1 MAVKQNFREYFGN
14 QKISFRQE
22 DNIVVVD
29 PNKVFN
35 ADGQEQERLVDHE
48 NLIMYAN
55 LEANIVP
62 RSKLVLGE
70 NTGQMSERLTIA
82 NFGQTQDG
90 KINFLKPQGKKY
102 FDTSYTDQLTG
113 NDSLKGGG
121 INQTVADAQN
131 NRSVRGI
138 EDTQLLGI
146 TNISIKNN
154 ASFIPQVDIEMVDVQ
169 GRTLFELGENSPYS
183 AFFQLPYP
191 LFYLTV
197 KGYYGKAVKYE
208 LMMKSFNARFDP
220 TDGNYKISISFVG
233 RTAALLSDLSLG
245 ALYALPHMY
254 EKNVLVEENPNGDAE
269 NQSQA
274 DQINQQLTTRIENGL
289 QTTSVVP
296 KVKTR
301 GEEVLNNIYQTYE
314 GKGLIDKGLPRLN
327 LAQLELR
334 LDNLEEFVKQ
344 QFNKEDLGVL
354 NDIEKYKEA
363 VSLYRSDLTLLRPAR
378 WAGLNLDPAKR
389 YIDKDGKVY
398 YVTLKTKSG
407 NLQKQEDV
415 QESLKA
421 KINEYNQSL
430 VSNAT
435 FGDGGEYTIL
445 GKTKSSAIP
454 VDISTSD
461 IITNITYEDL
471 DLEKT
476 YAVQKNAT
484 PTPSELAIFSATTYT
499 EFELFTKYYNKDL
512 TPDEDLSKNFYFFGE
527 MTKKTEVTNGSFLDK
542 INKIDKKFQDNAEI
556 IQKELSEALAQ
567 KIESPD
573 GGLGFRPTIRNV
585 MAMLIANVDAFY
597 RLLDDV
603 HTNAWNLKDDP
614 IRKSVIIS
622 PETANG
628 VDSKDTIL
636 GSTGSQNFIYPWP
649 QYFER
654 EYDGKNIKDV
664 VKYIGDP
671 DVEGKT
677 RAYMYDKW
685 PEVEF
690 VEEFIRGDLQRRE
703 EQRALNYQNPSEV
716 LPAIS
721 VNAVEYPNDII
732 PYTNLS
738 EISFLY
744 ELWERTFLASNYTK
758 LFRLPTTKLN
768 MAQVVGEFEATTI
781 IEAIKKDPFLTKKLK
796 NYGINSSNF
805 ESILRAISNL
815 GQGPSWGKFVSDIF
829 VTPYIQDYTENFQAI
844 YPLSS
849 YTNDSPTATLAAE
862 IQKNLR
868 DYLKS
873 VENNQLTFTDVYPL
887 TNVGWLRKNIQN
899 GAGIESANRANQ
911 TTKSLFFV
919 DEKKT
924 ITSFASGTV
933 DGEDYSYTPSM
944 LTTWYNYDSP
954 PVITPSKPSI
964 KQRYTEKTTNYEY
977 FVTEGKIE
985 YGNNYSGFVE
995 SNIQTT
1001 SLLNTPYFI
1010 NAINKAV
1017 QNKKV
1022 AAQNSYVGLG
1032 YLFVN
1037 SLPLQTLREKMNSGK
1052 IGEPFNDY
1060 NFAIYNKFAALHKMP
1075 YAWIVKYGSI
1085 WHRYKTYVKTETDIL
1100 DGIWESIDED
1110 SLFDPVTSLKTTTYE
1125 VPLGT
1130 GSTEIS
1136 LDSTNFLGNGN
1147 ITQRVNVGFYPQIVN
1162 DINYLYNY
1170 PNIITGY
1177 TKTDFENYND
1187 GNTPLGGNG
1196 LKIQPNTNSN
1206 IIYPFG
1212 KINGDPTKILTILNN
1227 YVYYDDPT
1235 LNESTSTK
1243 KVICYP
1249 SAGGGDFNQYRFE
1262 VENSSG
1268 YVKQPLRQQLY
1279 DGSVKSLWGVS
1290 HYGYFDASLIKR
1302 PDYYE
1307 YIKTIDTNKEKQESF
1322 NLLGQYDYATIEEL
1336 FAVFNEDTMDMF
1348 EKVFLDF
1355 CKDYNRD
1362 SVSGEYPTL
1371 LESLSSIF
1379 FVDRPNLTGDI
1390 TKDGKLIAD
1399 KQKEGFKRAMQKLFD
1414 SKVIFKQGNPTY
1426 YDRKV
1431 WNSFS
1436 DDSSKQ
1442 PNQKIDFGTYVPGTL
1457 PTSSSPMSLAV
1468 SQHNNPEAWEA
1479 LQLAV
1484 GRYFGDGIRYTA
1496 SGSVITDFFVEMN
1509 VEFTANNVRQLS
1521 HIIKMYATR
1530 RMENPHLYYSGLFM
1544 SEFNEYLDLLNTS
1557 QENIQNILFRQLNQD
1572 LPTVRE
1578 TDDKIES
1585 SMKGDVVKLELYEFF
1600 KTLNDKWIA
1609 GGDFQER
1616 TIFEDFLF
1624 LDRANRNIGDKL
1636 IVNVSSLKN
1645 FLSARNSAN
1654 SVYTLIGHLIKDN
1667 NMLFMALPSYTNFY
1681 GVSEP
1686 SPGATPREGIEDSAS
1701 SVFGT
1706 FAEVDYLDNRPK
1718 FLCLFTDKV
1727 SEHLEMKNNINVGY
1741 GSDGIDIIKDPTL
1754 REEQSGKDD
1763 YAFSNKVVAF
1773 NVDFGVRN
1781 QGIFKAVSLDQSQFR
1796 DTSESFIINTEL
1808 ANQAKGSKTFQ
1819 QSTSLYNI
1827 YKNRSYNCQVTSM
1840 GNVMIQPTM
1849 YFNLRYVPMFTG
1861 AYWILDVNHTITPGD
1876 FVTTFSGVRMS
1887 KYSFPD
1893 VKDLVMSVNL
1903 DILKKLNEGY
1913 NKQEQATTASNGEEE
1928 TNTTP
1933 ADTGVNAGSP
1943 EVNEVSETLCTPLSL
1958 YETLPYVPLRDETL
1972 SYSEVKTYSESLSLS
1987 NGNLEQLIGLIP
1999 WVENP
2004 PSSGVSTFRNGNI
2017 NNLMTDKN
2025 LNGIT
2030 VGDIEGQVCI
2040 SIGGQNRPLASF
2052 IDWKTGMKAVSTILQ
2067 GVGPSNDITQAGSV
2081 RYATAK
2087 EELYAKIYIKYLY
2100 SQIGTDAEFE
2110 RIIDTPATAEEQRIK
2125 ERYNTVVPL
2134 FKSGI
2139 NWYVGS

>member
-35 ADGQEQERLVDHE
+35 ADGQVQERLVDHE
-48 NLIMYAN
+48 NLVMYAN

-102 FDTSYTDQLTG
+102 LDTSYTDQLTG
-113 NDSLKGGG
+113 DNSLNGGG
-121 INQTVADAQN
+121 TNQTVVDAQN
-131 NRSVRGI
+131 RRSVRGVG
-138 EDTQLLGI
+138 DTQLLGI
-146 TNISIKNN
+146 TSISIKNN

-220 TDGNYKISISFVG
+220 TDGNYKISISFIG

-254 EKNVLVEENPNGDAE
+254 EKNVLVEENPNPAPE
-269 NQSQA
+269 NESSSEIYNRLLTQA
-274 DQINQQLTTRIENGL
+274 LEAGRQNTTVI
-289 QTTSVVP
+289 P

-301 GEEVLNNIYQTYE
+301 GEEVLDNIYQTYE
-314 GKGLIDKGLPRLN
+314 SKGLIDKGLPRLN

-344 QFNKEDLGVL
+344 QFNKEDLSVL
-354 NDIEKYKEA
+354 NDIDKYKEEI
-363 VSLYRSDLTLLRPAR
+363 SLYRRDLTLLRSVT
-378 WAGLNLDPAKR
+378 WAGQNLDPAKK

-407 NLQKQEDV
+407 NLQKQEDTQV
-415 QESLKA
+415 SLRA
-421 KINEYNQSL
+421 KINEYNQNLTNNS
-430 VSNAT
+430 T
-435 FGDGGEYTIL
+435 FGTAGEYTIL

-454 VDISTSD
+454 VDISDSD

-476 YAVQKNAT
+476 YTVQKNAT
-484 PTPSELAIFSATTYT
+484 PTPSELAIFSAATYL
-499 EFELFTKYYNKDL
+499 EFEQIDKYYNKDL
-512 TPDEDLSKNFYFFGE
+512 TPDDDLSKNFYFFGE
-527 MTKKTEVTNGSFLDK
+527 ITKKTEVVKGSFLDK
-542 INKIDKKFQDNAEI
+542 INKIDKKFQDNGEI

-597 RLLDDV
+597 RLLDEV

-636 GSTGSQNFIYPWP
+636 GSNGSENFIYPWP

-671 DVEGKT
+671 DVEGRT

-721 VNAVEYPNDII
+721 VNAVEYPNHVI
-732 PYTNLS
+732 PYTNLN
-738 EISFLY
+738 EVSFLY
-744 ELWERTFLASNYTK
+744 ELWERTLLASNYTK
-758 LFRLPTTKLN
+758 LFRLPKTKLN

-781 IEAIKKDPFLTKKLK
+781 VEAIKKDPYLTKKLK

-805 ESILRAISNL
+805 ESILSAVSNL

-829 VTPYIQDYTENFQAI
+829 VTPYIQNYTENFQAI

-868 DYLKS
+868 QYLES

-887 TNVGWLRKNIQN
+887 TNINWLKSNIQK
-899 GAGIESANRANQ
+899 GVDIGSADRANQ

-933 DGEDYSYTPSM
+933 DSEDYSYTPTM

-954 PVITPSKPSI
+954 PVITPSKVSI
-964 KQRYTEKTTNYEY
+964 KQRFTEKTTNYEY

-985 YGNNYSGFVE
+985 YGNNYSGFVD
-995 SNIQTT
+995 SSIQTT

-1010 NAINKAV
+1010 NAINKSV
-1017 QNKKV
+1017 QNRK
-1022 AAQNSYVGLG
+1022 ASSQNPYVGLG
-1032 YLFVN
+1032 YMFVN
-1037 SLPLQTLREKMNSGK
+1037 SLPLQTLREKMNNGRK
-1052 IGEPFNDY
+1052 DDPFNDY

-1100 DGIWESIDED
+1100 DGIWDSIDED
-1110 SLFDPVTSLKTTTYE
+1110 VLFDPTNSSKSTIYE

-1136 LDSTNFLGNGN
+1136 LDNTNILVGGNV
-1147 ITQRVNVGFYPQIVN
+1147 TQIVDVGFYPQIIN
-1162 DINYLYNY
+1162 DVNYLFNY
-1170 PNIITGY
+1170 PSIISGY
-1177 TKTDFENYND
+1177 TKTDFENYYS
-1187 GNTPLGGNG
+1187 GNTLLSGEG

-1206 IIYPFG
+1206 IIYPYG
-1212 KINGDPTKILTILNN
+1212 KINGDPSKILTIKNN

-1235 LNESTSTK
+1235 LHESTSTK

-1262 VENSSG
+1262 VEDSSG
-1268 YVKQPLRQQLY
+1268 FVKQPLRQQLY

-1307 YIKTIDTNKEKQESF
+1307 YIKTIDSNKEKQESF

-1336 FAVFNEDTMDMF
+1336 FAVFNEDTMDIF
-1348 EKVFLDF
+1348 EQVFLDF

-1371 LESLSSIF
+1371 LESLKSIF
-1379 FVDRPNLTGDI
+1379 FVDRPNFTGDI
-1390 TKDGKLIAD
+1390 NKDGKLIAD

-1436 DDSSKQ
+1436 DDTTKQ

-1484 GRYFGDGIRYTA
+1484 GRYFADDIRYTP
-1496 SGSVITDFFVEMN
+1496 SGSVITDFFVDMD
-1509 VEFTANNVRQLS
+1509 VEFTANNTRLLS
-1521 HIIKMYATR
+1521 HIIKIYATKKL
-1530 RMENPHLYYSGLFM
+1530 ENPSMTSAEFM
-1544 SEFNEYLDLLNTS
+1544 KEFNDYLTLLDTS
-1557 QENIQNILFRQLNQD
+1557 QKNIQNILFRQLNQD
-1572 LPTVRE
+1572 LPNVRE
-1578 TDDKIES
+1578 IDDKIES

-1600 KTLNDKWIA
+1600 KTLNDKWIS

-1645 FLSARNSAN
+1645 FLSAKNSAN

-1727 SEHLEMKNNINVGY
+1727 SEHLDMKNNINSGY
-1741 GSDGIDIIKDPTL
+1741 GSDAIDIIKDPTL
-1754 REEQSGKDD
+1754 REEQSGKED

-1781 QGIFKAVSLDQSQFR
+1781 QGIFKSVSLDQSQFR
-1796 DTSESFIINTEL
+1796 DTSESFIINTEM

-1827 YKNRSYNCQVTSM
+1827 YKNRSYNCQVVSM

-1861 AYWILDVNHTITPGD
+1861 AYWILDVNHNITPGD

-1903 DILKKLNEGY
+1903 DILKKLNEDY
-1913 NKQEQATTASNGEEE
+1913 NEQKTADTPTNGEEE

-1933 ADTGVNAGSP
+1933 AEAGTSAGSP
-1943 EVNEVSETLCTPLSL
+1943 EVIEVSETLCTPLAL
-1958 YETLPYVPLRDETL
+1958 YEVLPFVPLRSETL
-1972 SYSEVKTYSESLSLS
+1972 SYSEVKTYAESLSIS
-1987 NGNLEQLIGLIP
+1987 NIYLQELIGLIP

-2004 PSSGVSTFRNGNI
+2004 LSSGVSTFKNGNI
-2017 NNLMTDKN
+2017 NNLTTDKN
-2025 LNGIT
+2025 LNGID
-2030 VGDIEGQVCI
+2030 VSDIEGQVCI
-2040 SIGGQNRPLASF
+2040 SIDGENRPLASF
-2052 IDWKTGMKAVSTILQ
+2052 TDWKTGMSVVSTILQ
-2067 GVGPSNDITQAGSV
+2067 GAGPSNDILQAGSV
-2081 RYATAK
+2081 RYVTAI
-2087 EELYAKIYIKYLY
+2087 EELYAKIYIKYIY
-2100 SQIGTDAEFE
+2100 SQIANDAEFE
-2110 RIIDTPATAEEQRIK
+2110 RIIDTPANAQEQKIK
-2125 ERYNTVVPL
+2125 DRYNTVVPL

-2139 NWYVGS
+2139 NWYVGAE